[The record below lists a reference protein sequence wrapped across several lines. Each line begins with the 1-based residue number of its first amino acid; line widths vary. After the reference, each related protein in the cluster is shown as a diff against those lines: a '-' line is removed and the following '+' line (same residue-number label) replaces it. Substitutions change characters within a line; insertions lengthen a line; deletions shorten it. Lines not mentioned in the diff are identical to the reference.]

1 MAWNQLENNVKGTLT
16 TGIDASVT
24 AMVVSL
30 LAGSKSYPAGIDA
43 NNPIYLTLS
52 SPSNPLSNE
61 IVKVTAV
68 SGSNVTTMVRAQR
81 DTTARAWVAGTI
93 ISINLHAEDLE
104 EMRAYVRA
112 DGTYYAPA
120 GTAAAPA
127 FTFTADTDT
136 GLYWKAANQLGVTAN
151 GSAVGFFAST
161 GWNGAVVGNVTGNLS
176 GNVTGNVTGNL
187 SGNVV
192 LPAGTEALPSLA
204 LTGDLNTGMWSSGA
218 DTLDW
223 STGGTKRLT
232 LSTTALTSTLPYLT
246 ADGSAAAPAFGFSGD
261 AGNGMYLTG
270 ADTIGFSTG
279 GTLRLSLSTTLLTS
293 TLPLVL
299 PVGAVAAPA
308 LYFTGDPNTGFYW
321 IGADQIGATTN
332 GVLRLTISTS
342 AISSTVSYETT
353 KSFYSSLVGVDATP
367 NLYLENG
374 GIRGGVLLDGSGNLG
389 LTREST
395 RMVDYTASAI
405 TMARSAAEFTET
417 RTNYYA
423 GAAHN
428 TITLRATRGTSGT
441 PDYLDAD
448 DVVGKI
454 KFEGMDGAGTWGDV
468 AEIRAIACSDHAS
481 GDTHGGLHLYATKDG
496 SDTQTKVAGFETY
509 IYAPGVLDLALP
521 RMDTRMITF
530 WDYGSDVG
538 FGYFEDVLA
547 GLSITIPDGVSVFDT
562 ANTDPIRIH
571 IGVDD
576 YIYFANST
584 GTVAT
589 DNAYRIG
596 NDQNDNFGLKQYDSG
611 SSLWS
616 DLFHHDGDTIVLD
629 KTVYN
634 DANVG
639 SLVLQTGGTLPGIV
653 QLVDN
658 TGTNTGI
665 YARGW
670 ADGEEG
676 SGSIEIPHDYKE
688 GTDLVFHVHW
698 NAQAAPTGTDYV
710 KWNLIYTVSR
720 DGSTIAAA
728 ATVPCETAIDT
739 QYKNYRSDFT
749 AITGTNFKIGDQFQF
764 TLARVTA
771 AGDAYAGEAV
781 VNGTIGFHYQ
791 CDTIGSR
798 TIAAK

>member
-104 EMRAYVRA
+104 EMRAYVKA

-127 FTFTADTDT
+127 FTFTSDTDT

-192 LPAGTEALPSLA
+192 LPSGTEALPSLA

-232 LSTTALTSTLPYLT
+232 LSTTALTSTL
-246 ADGSAAAPAFGFSGD
+246 S
-261 AGNGMYLTG
+261 M
-270 ADTIGFSTG
+270 
-279 GTLRLSLSTTLLTS
+279 
-293 TLPLVL
+293 VL
-299 PVGAVAAPA
+299 PVGAAATPSLTFTGATNYGLYYASSAINFAVAGAQRAFVDAGGLSVNGRLNLASISGTAAAPNIDLSGSNYYGMYWTNPSTLGLALAGVAA
-308 LYFTGDPNTGFYW
+308 
-321 IGADQIGATTN
+321 
-332 GVLRLTISTS
+332 V
-342 AISSTVSYETT
+342 E
-353 KSFYSSLVGVDATP
+353 
-367 NLYLENG
+367 
-374 GIRGGVLLDGSGNLG
+374 
-389 LTREST
+389 
-395 RMVDYTASAI
+395 YTAGAMTRAHSAG
-405 TMARSAAEFTET
+405 TYTDT
-417 RTNYYA
+417 LTNYYE

-428 TITLRATRGTSGT
+428 TLTIRATRGTSGT
-441 PDYLDAD
+441 PDYLDLN
-448 DVVGKI
+448 DVVGKL

-468 AEIRAIACSDHAS
+468 AEIRAIACSNHAS

-530 WDYGSDVG
+530 WDHGSSVG

-547 GLSITIPDGVSVFDT
+547 GLSITVPDGISVFDKDN
-562 ANTDPIRIH
+562 AGGYPLRVH
-571 IGVDD
+571 IGADTR
-576 YIYFANST
+576 IYFGRAAANI
-584 GTVAT
+584 GE
-589 DNAYRIG
+589 DNTFRCGIDASDYWSL
-596 NDQNDNFGLKQYDSG
+596 DQYDSG
-611 SSLWS
+611 TTTWS
-616 DLFHHDGDTIVLD
+616 ALFHHDGDTIVLD

-720 DGSTIAAA
+720 DGSTLAAA